1 MQNQERHRIREQY
14 PPATAHRTPYIIPLH
29 SVQCVLSAR
38 TGWKASRLAEM
49 ALAGFPV
56 PEAYVVTDEALKAF
70 CAHNDIALDA
80 RHGDH
85 EDIADRIRNGEFPPA
100 VREAIEYALDRL
112 SAPTYA
118 VRSSSVAEDGQDFS
132 MAGQFETCLRVSKN
146 DVPGMIKRCWASLF
160 NPSVT
165 AYSGKNATAV
175 AKDMGVI
182 VQTQIDSRY
191 AGVLFSLDP
200 LQKTTDS
207 MVIEWVEGLGEKLVS
222 GRVTPERIAARRSAP
237 VFPAQ
242 ISVQLRGALEQLCTL
257 TRQAEQ
263 LFGQPVDI
271 EWCCDDAGLHLV
283 QARPITALARDSHV
297 IWSNVNMTENF
308 PHPLTPLAWSV
319 VERFYTYYIRSALRL
334 FGWTDA
340 GLEQAKSIIGNL
352 TGIHSGRIYYH
363 LTNWYEMLHF
373 FPIGP
378 QLVRFLDNYI
388 GQNVPLGFEPST
400 TNHWP
405 HRRSGYFSTSLFWLR
420 LCRIVITAQ
429 RRLDRFETKFYA
441 QRQQWRH
448 IACRDRTAEGLYE
461 TLSSLLRFVDAH
473 WAPPAMADILVMI
486 FPGALG
492 LLSGKWT
499 AENPETV
506 MVRLLQGLGVT
517 STEPTAM
524 IRSMAKKIKENEKT
538 DAYLVK
544 GEYNRLESALDDDL
558 KAQFRDFLERFGG
571 RCYHDCMLVYPTFE
585 ERHSLFWDLVQ
596 RSRLAPDKHPAY
608 TRPAKSGDHEP
619 YLQKLLKNLPLWKRL
634 VYRAVVRYARRS
646 VGLRE
651 RGRLFQSLLFGEIR
665 AVSLVLGRKLSDSGF
680 IKEAEDVFYLGLD
693 DIEKLVYGKYQFP
706 ATIPSAIEKRKAAHR
721 ESMDQTLPET
731 FYLKRGEYFKPTRHT
746 PPDVNTGS
754 ELKGTGVSSG
764 VAEGKARVIIDPAQG
779 HALQPGDILV
789 ARATDP
795 GWTPLFLTAGGLI
808 LEKGGLLSHGAIVAR
823 EFGIPAVVGVDRAT
837 ELIGDDRAV
846 FVDGG
851 NGTIQLR

>member
-1 MQNQERHRIREQY
+1 M
-14 PPATAHRTPYIIPLH
+14 
-29 SVQCVLSAR
+29 SSKR
-38 TGWKASRLAEM
+38 TGSKASRLAEM

-56 PEAYVVTDEALKAF
+56 PEAYVVTNEAFKTY
-70 CAHNDIALDA
+70 CEHNDIALETA
-80 RHGDH
+80 QGDH
-85 EDIADRIRNGEFPPA
+85 DDIADRIRNGEFPPA
-100 VREAIEYALDRL
+100 VKKAIDHVMDQF
-112 SAPTYA
+112 SVQTYA
-118 VRSSSVAEDGQDFS
+118 VRSSSVAEDRQDFS

-146 DVPGMIKRCWASLF
+146 DVSGIIKKCWSSLF
-160 NPSVT
+160 NPSVA
-165 AYSGKNATAV
+165 AYSRKNAKPI

-191 AGVLFSLDP
+191 SGVLFSLDP

-222 GRVTPERIAARRSAP
+222 GRVTPDRITVHRSFP
-237 VFPAQ
+237 VFPAHL
-242 ISVQLRGALEQLCTL
+242 SVQLHEILEQLCTL
-257 TRQAEQ
+257 ARKAEQ
-263 LFGQPVDI
+263 LFGQPIDI
-271 EWCCDDAGLHLV
+271 EWCCDDAGLYLL
-283 QARPITALARDSHV
+283 QARPITALALDSCI

-319 VERFYTYYIRSALRL
+319 VDRFYTNYTRSALRL

-340 GLEQAKSIIGNL
+340 ELEQAQSILANL
-352 TGIHSGRIYYH
+352 TGIHKGMIYYN

-388 GQNVPLGFEPST
+388 GQNVPLGFKPST
-400 TNHWP
+400 SNHWA
-405 HRRSGYFSTSLFWLR
+405 HQGSGTLSTSLFWLR
-420 LCRIVITAQ
+420 LCRIVMTAQ

-448 IACRDRTAEGLYE
+448 IAYGDQTADGLYE
-461 TLSSLLRFVDAH
+461 TLSSLLCFIDRH

-499 AENPETV
+499 SEDPETV
-506 MVRLLQGLGVT
+506 TVRLLQGLGVT
-517 STEPTAM
+517 STEPAVI
-524 IRSMAKKIKENEKT
+524 IRSMAEKIKENEKI

-544 GEYNRLESALDDDL
+544 GEYDQLESALDDDL
-558 KAQFRDFLERFGG
+558 KKQFHDFLERFGG

-585 ERHSLFWDLVQ
+585 EQHSLFWDLVQ
-596 RSRLAPDKHPAY
+596 HYRLAADKHPAHSHS
-608 TRPAKSGDHEP
+608 AKSGDHDR
-619 YLQKLLKNLPLWKRL
+619 YLQELLKKLPLWKRL
-634 VYRAVVRYARRS
+634 VYRAIVRFARQS

-651 RGRLFQSLLFGEIR
+651 RGRLIQSLLFGEIR
-665 AVSLVLGRKLSDSGF
+665 AVSLELGRKLSDNGF
-680 IKEAEDVFYLGLD
+680 IEKAEDVFYLGLD
-693 DIEKLVYGKYQFP
+693 DIEKLIHGKYQFP
-706 ATIPSAIEKRKAAHR
+706 ETTSSTIKQRKAAHKKN
-721 ESMDQTLPET
+721 MDQTLPDT
-731 FYLKRGEYFKPTRHT
+731 FYLHRGEYFESERFI
-746 PPDVNTGS
+746 PPDANTGS
-754 ELKGTGVSSG
+754 VLKGTGVSSG
-764 VAEGKARVIIDPAQG
+764 VVEGKARVILDPAQG
-779 HALQPGDILV
+779 HVLRQGDILV

-837 ELIGDDRAV
+837 ELIGDDRSV
-846 FVDGG
+846 SIDGDKG
-851 NGTIQLR
+851 IIQLLSET